1 MKEISF
7 LPSSNP
13 DGGTCPGFPRI
24 ADLFRR
30 VHGRKM
36 LVLLCLS
43 TTPAIAQIR
52 GRPAPRAN
60 QVWWF
65 SGGASA
71 AVINNISDGATQS
84 TWQFG
89 SDPRWQ
95 ARMSLEKAMD
105 EYTTMGVAIGYGP
118 VDVTLS
124 PLVPGTPI
132 GGNDSG
138 ACSSGCS
145 AETELWSAMAQ
156 FRSGGGPGFHTLFE
170 AQGGV
175 VLFRNLRTR
184 DTHEPIGPGGI
195 RHDLAGTLGA
205 GFGYTLSPGFAVTI
219 IQDFGI
225 GWHSSANLPDGTG
238 RTWRMRA
245 TRASLRF
252 AL

>member
-1 MKEISF
+1 M
-7 LPSSNP
+7 
-13 DGGTCPGFPRI
+13 
-24 ADLFRR
+24 
-30 VHGRKM
+30 
-36 LVLLCLS
+36 
-43 TTPAIAQIR
+43 AQIR
-52 GRPAPRAN
+52 GGSLKAPGPG
-60 QVWWF
+60 WWF

-84 TWQFG
+84 IWKFG

-95 ARMSLEKAMD
+95 MRMSLEKGID
-105 EYTTMGVAIGYGP
+105 EYTTMGVAVGYGP

-132 GGNDSG
+132 GGSDSDI
-138 ACSSGCS
+138 CSTGCS

-184 DTHEPIGPGGI
+184 DTHEAIGAGGI
-195 RHDLAGTLGA
+195 SHDLAGTLGA

-219 IQDFGI
+219 VQDFGM
-225 GWHSSANLPDGTG
+225 GWHSGANLPDGTG